1 MSEKRGRNIEK
12 CAWRRATGVLEDY
25 NGPRMPG
32 TRVQVWWERKV
43 GVSEDFAGRRA
54 MCCGRRSCLC
64 S

>member
-32 TRVQVWWERKV
+32 TRVQV
-43 GVSEDFAGRRA
+43 
-54 MCCGRRSCLC
+54 
-64 S
+64 